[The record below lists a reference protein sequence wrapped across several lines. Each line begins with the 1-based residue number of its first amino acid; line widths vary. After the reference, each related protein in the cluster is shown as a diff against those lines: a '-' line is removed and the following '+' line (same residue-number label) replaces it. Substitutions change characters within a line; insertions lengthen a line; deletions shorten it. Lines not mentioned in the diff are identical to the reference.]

1 MRIETACAAL
11 AWAALGCGGAKAA
24 PVAASPA
31 PSEEKAPSQD
41 APPAGPV
48 KDPAVVQRPLLPTT
62 CAPTRGDAE
71 LCVPDP
77 AFVKLL
83 CAGSFPDVALTFFGH
98 DAPWT
103 RGYLTRDVDGWNA
116 EGGGAAR
123 ARLAFDEEMVVLRR
137 REPPKNGIQVGG
149 SGAGYLVLRV
159 DGSCYTLDDIEL
171 TRKRPPKPKS
181 GPVTFRFLEEAMQSA
196 LLKNARVLAAYDKR
210 RKECKGVTM
219 GAVSK
224 ACELADAELSRAVP
238 EEVRKGIPLPP
249 PTRLP

>member
-1 MRIETACAAL
+1 MLRAL
-11 AWAALGCGGAKAA
+11 ASFALSVGLVAGCGPKRGASE
-24 PVAASPA
+24 PPP
-31 PSEEKAPSQD
+31 PSVPMADQKPLAT
-41 APPAGPV
+41 PV
-48 KDPAVVQRPLLPTT
+48 KDLVAPLAAVPTT
-62 CAPTRGDAE
+62 CASTTD
-71 LCVPDP
+71 LCVPD
-77 AFVKLL
+77 ASFVKRL
-83 CAGSFPDVALTFFGH
+83 CAGSFPDVALTFFAH

-171 TRKRPPKPKS
+171 TRKAPPKPKS
-181 GPVTFRFLEEAMQSA
+181 GPVTFRFLEEAMQGA
-196 LLKNARVLAAYDKR
+196 LLKNARVLAAYEKR

-224 ACELADAELSRAVP
+224 ACELADAELARAVP
-238 EEVRKGIPLPP
+238 EEVRKGLSLPT
-249 PTRLP
+249 PTRVP